1 MPRMGGFARKGGAR
15 MKKAIVVFFI
25 MLLAVSVASAQEYK
39 GKGRLLGTVT
49 DPDGK
54 PLEGVRVKL
63 VFVRSQ
69 DGFEVR
75 TDKEGRWVAAWV
87 RGGAWNIDF
96 EKVGF
101 APKKI
106 SVEVQDFQKNPEIK
120 VALQK
125 VEGLVV
131 TDDMKVLLEKGN
143 KLFDDKDYDGARAAY
158 EEILVKYPDAYPIHR
173 NVGNC
178 WFAQERY
185 DLAEQSYLKVLEKAP
200 EDPDAMVLIG
210 NCYANRGET
219 AKAFEWYA
227 KVELD
232 KISDPV
238 VLYNIGTSYYNNAKF
253 DEALKYYQKAV
264 EKQKGFTDG
273 LYQLGL
279 TQLNLQKNSEAV
291 ATFEEY
297 LKVEP
302 DSPRAAQVRAF
313 LDYLK
318 K

>member
-1 MPRMGGFARKGGAR
+1 
-15 MKKAIVVFFI
+15 
-25 MLLAVSVASAQEYK
+25 
-39 GKGRLLGTVT
+39 
-49 DPDGK
+49 
-54 PLEGVRVKL
+54 
-63 VFVRSQ
+63 
-69 DGFEVR
+69 
-75 TDKEGRWVAAWV
+75 
-87 RGGAWNIDF
+87 
-96 EKVGF
+96 
-101 APKKI
+101 
-106 SVEVQDFQKNPEIK
+106 
-120 VALQK
+120 
-125 VEGLVV
+125 
-131 TDDMKVLLEKGN
+131 
-143 KLFDDKDYDGARAAY
+143 
-158 EEILVKYPDAYPIHR
+158 
-173 NVGNC
+173 
-178 WFAQERY
+178 
-185 DLAEQSYLKVLEKAP
+185 
-200 EDPDAMVLIG
+200 MVLIG